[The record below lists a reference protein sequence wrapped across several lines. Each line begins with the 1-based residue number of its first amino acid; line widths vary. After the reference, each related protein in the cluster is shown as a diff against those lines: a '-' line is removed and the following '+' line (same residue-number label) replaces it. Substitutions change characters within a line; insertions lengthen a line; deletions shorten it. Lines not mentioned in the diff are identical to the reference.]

1 MIFTLPKGN
10 GPLENRRAGFT
21 LIELIVTISILSIL
35 ATGILPL
42 SQVTYRRTKE
52 IELRRNLR
60 VIRDAIDGYKKLADE
75 KKIRVD
81 ADSSG
86 YPGTLEL
93 LVTGVALKG
102 PVPKKAKFLRRIPK
116 DPMTDDG
123 EWRLRSYEDE
133 ADSSVWGGQDVY
145 DVHSK
150 SERQALD
157 GTYYREW

>member
-1 MIFTLPKGN
+1 LQ
-10 GPLENRRAGFT
+10 NRRAGFT

-52 IELRRNLR
+52 MELRRNLR
-60 VIRDAIDGYKKLADE
+60 IIRDAIDGYKKLADE
-75 KKIRVD
+75 KKIEKD

-86 YPGTLEL
+86 YPDTLEL

-102 PVPKKAKFLRRIPK
+102 PVPKKVKFLRRIPG
-116 DPMTDDG
+116 DPMTDGG
-123 EWRLRSYEDE
+123 EWGLKSYADE
-133 ADSSVWGGQDVY
+133 HDSSTWGGQDVY
-145 DVHSK
+145 DVYST

-157 GTYYREW
+157 GTYYRDW

>member
-1 MIFTLPKGN
+1 MQ
-10 GPLENRRAGFT
+10 NRRAGFT

-60 VIRDAIDGYKKLADE
+60 IIRDAIDGYKKLADE
-75 KKIRVD
+75 KKIEKD

-86 YPGTLEL
+86 YPDTLEL

-102 PVPKKAKFLRRIPK
+102 PVPKKVKFLRRIPG
-116 DPMTDDG
+116 DPMTDGG
-123 EWRLRSYEDE
+123 EWGLRSYADE

-145 DVHSK
+145 DVYST

-157 GTYYREW
+157 GTNYRDW